1 MTVGGQGYT
10 LLLVAMPCSGPACGH
25 VAGEYAWLLL
35 EQLRLMLPQS
45 KSAVS
50 N

>member
-1 MTVGGQGYT
+1 MIVGGQGYT
-10 LLLVAMPCSGPACGH
+10 LLLVAMPYSGRACGH
-25 VAGEYAWLLL
+25 VAGEYAGLLL
-35 EQLRLMLPQS
+35 EQLRPMLPQS